1 MERDR
6 ERLSINA
13 AKLYYHSGYS
23 QQDIARELG
32 ISRPSVSRLLQH
44 AKDQGYVKIQIFDP
58 VEDMTQLERRL
69 TERYGLREAC
79 VAAATINDEQE
90 IKKYLGR
97 RAARYLDSIV
107 HDGDIIGVGWG
118 TTMHT
123 LAASLLPHPLKGAQ
137 IVQLEGGVTH
147 TEGETYA
154 NDILERFAGNFATIA
169 QHLPLPVIF
178 DSRAVKEMVDQDR
191 YIKRVLE
198 LGSHANIA
206 VYSVGTVRHNA
217 LFFRLGYTDVKE
229 KARLQESAV
238 GDICSRF
245 FDIEGNIC
253 DAALDNRTV
262 GIKLAE
268 LRRKEHSIIV
278 AGGEA
283 KVLPIRAALA
293 GRYGNVLITDQFTA
307 QALLDAPTG
316 RTGGEVLV

>member
-1 MERDR
+1 MERDK
-6 ERLSINA
+6 ERLAINA
-13 AKLYYHSGYS
+13 AKLYYRSGYS
-23 QQDIARELG
+23 QQDIARELD

-58 VEDMTQLERRL
+58 VEDMSHLERQL
-69 TERYGLREAC
+69 IERHGLREAC
-79 VAAATINDEQE
+79 VAASTLNDEQE
-90 IKKYLGR
+90 IKKYLGLK
-97 RAARYLDSIV
+97 AAEYLDGIV

-123 LAASLLPHPLKGAQ
+123 LAGSLIPHVLKGAQ

-147 TEGETYA
+147 TQGETYA
-154 NDILERFAGNFATIA
+154 NDILERFAANFSTIA

-198 LGSHANIA
+198 LGNHANIA
-206 VYSVGTVRHNA
+206 LYSVGTVRHNA
-217 LFFRLGYTDVKE
+217 LFFQLGYTDAKE
-229 KARLQESAV
+229 KARLQECAV

-245 FDIEGNIC
+245 FDVAGCIC
-253 DAALDNRTV
+253 DAALDDRTV

-268 LRRKEHSIIV
+268 LQKKERSIIV

-283 KVLPIRAALA
+283 KVKPIRAALA
-293 GRYGNVLITDQFTA
+293 GKYGNVLITDQFTA
-307 QALLDAPTG
+307 RALL
-316 RTGGEVLV
+316 E

>member
-1 MERDR
+1 MERDK
-6 ERLSINA
+6 ERLAINA
-13 AKLYYHSGYS
+13 AKLYYRSGYS
-23 QQDIARELG
+23 QQDIARELD

-58 VEDMTQLERRL
+58 VEDMSHLERQL
-69 TERYGLREAC
+69 IERYGLREAC
-79 VAAATINDEQE
+79 VAASTLNDEQE
-90 IKKYLGR
+90 IKKYLGLK
-97 RAARYLDSIV
+97 AAEYLDGIV

-123 LAASLLPHPLKGAQ
+123 LAGSLIPHVLKGAQ

-147 TEGETYA
+147 TQGETYA
-154 NDILERFAGNFATIA
+154 NDILERFAANFSTIA

-198 LGSHANIA
+198 LGNHANIA
-206 VYSVGTVRHNA
+206 LYSVGTVRHNA
-217 LFFRLGYTDVKE
+217 LFFQLGYTDAKE
-229 KARLQESAV
+229 KARLQECAV

-245 FDIEGNIC
+245 FDAAGCIC
-253 DAALDNRTV
+253 DAALDGRTV

-268 LRRKEHSIIV
+268 LQKKERSIIV

-283 KVLPIRAALA
+283 KVKPIRAALA
-293 GRYGNVLITDQFTA
+293 GKYGNVLITDQFTA
-307 QALLDAPTG
+307 KALL
-316 RTGGEVLV
+316 E